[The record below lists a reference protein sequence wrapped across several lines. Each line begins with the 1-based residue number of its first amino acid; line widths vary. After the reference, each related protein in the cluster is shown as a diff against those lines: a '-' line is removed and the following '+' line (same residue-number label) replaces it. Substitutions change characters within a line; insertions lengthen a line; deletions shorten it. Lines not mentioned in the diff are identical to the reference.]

1 MRKMSFANS
10 SMNAQQIIDEIT
22 QLPLEEKSKVVEFV
36 RHLPNQDTIEAI
48 NEPIED
54 LPRYTNMNEVRSAI
68 KDLVHN
74 A

>member
-1 MRKMSFANS
+1 
-10 SMNAQQIIDEIT
+10 MNAQQIIDEIT